1 MTSPTRVS
9 IPAFTAEGDDAV
21 PGRRQRLM
29 ALGLLAT
36 VVVLDQTTKW
46 WAWRHAPTAFI
57 NPGGTWLIGRPV
69 GGWFSGP
76 VSGPLLDLL
85 NVGLLSL
92 AGVLLVRRRRRAQAL
107 VTGALM
113 IGGWGSNLLD
123 RLGMHSVTAPGSVRG
138 AVDFIPLGPPHW
150 NVADFVIIGA
160 TVLFLVAVGVH
171 GGRSGRAGAT
181 SRPTT
186 PVPRPRP
193 WGPRR
198 AWIAAVGFVVA
209 VVLSVPAA
217 TGAGDDAG
225 VESSPRAS
233 AGAGSHA

>member
-1 MTSPTRVS
+1 MTSSTRVS

-21 PGRRQRLM
+21 PGPGRRQRLM

-46 WAWRHAPTAFI
+46 WAWRHAPRAFI

-76 VSGPLLDLL
+76 VWGPLLDLL

-92 AGVLLVRRRRRAQAL
+92 AGVLLVRRRRRTQAL

-171 GGRSGRAGAT
+171 GGRSGRAEAT

-193 WGPRR
+193 GVPGGHGLPR
-198 AWIAAVGFVVA
+198 
-209 VVLSVPAA
+209 S
-217 TGAGDDAG
+217 
-225 VESSPRAS
+225 
-233 AGAGSHA
+233 GSWWPWC